1 MQISWAART
10 DRGLRR
16 SHNEDKYCA
25 RPDLGLFVVADGMGG
40 HAGGEIAAALAADQI
55 RQAIETTAGLSR
67 DDSWP
72 IPFDAGSGVD
82 GNRLRVGLTKANIR
96 IAQEIKEFEKLRGMG
111 TTVVAILV
119 TGCKV
124 ALAHIGDSRAYL
136 HRGASLRRLTKD
148 HSWVE
153 EQMRAGTLTE
163 AAARHHPWRNI
174 VTRALSGCDE
184 LLIDVTELE
193 FEAGDRLLLCSDG
206 LTAVLE
212 DSEIQRVVAAP
223 ADLEGV
229 CDELVGRANAAGGPD
244 NITTV
249 MVAVAAN

>member
-16 SHNEDKYCA
+16 SQNEDTYCA
-25 RPDLGLFVVADGMGG
+25 KPDLGLFVVADGMGG
-40 HAGGEIAAALAADQI
+40 YAGGEVASRLAVEQI
-55 RQAIETTAGLSR
+55 QQAIETTAGLRR

-72 IPFDAGSGVD
+72 VPFDNRSGID
-82 GNRLRVGLTKANIR
+82 GNRLRVGFTRANTR
-96 IAQEIKEFEKLRGMG
+96 IAQEIKASEKLRGMG

-119 TGCKV
+119 SGCKV
-124 ALAHIGDSRAYL
+124 TLAHIGDSRAYL
-136 HRGASLRRLTKD
+136 YRGTALRRLTKD

-153 EQMRAGTLTE
+153 EQIRAGTLTE
-163 AAARHHPWRNI
+163 AEARRHPWRNM
-174 VTRALSGCDE
+174 VTRALSGSDE
-184 LLIDVTELE
+184 LPIDPTELE

-223 ADLEGV
+223 VDLQGV
-229 CDELVGRANAAGGPD
+229 CDELVRQANAAGGPD
-244 NITTV
+244 NVTTV
-249 MVAVAAN
+249 VIDVAVK